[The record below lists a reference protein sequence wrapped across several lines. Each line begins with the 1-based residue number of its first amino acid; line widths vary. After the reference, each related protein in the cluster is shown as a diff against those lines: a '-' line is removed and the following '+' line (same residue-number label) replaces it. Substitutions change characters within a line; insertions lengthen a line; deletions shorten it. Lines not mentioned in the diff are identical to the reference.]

1 MAVSRTSPPARRR
14 PGTPRAVI
22 DRPEPAA
29 PESNSELLHRV
40 AILEEE
46 ARGLRLQN
54 EALRTDLSQA
64 NDELEWRRAL
74 ADDGGATYSYE
85 QETEVFEAERERDE
99 AEAVAEVAPAE

>member
-1 MAVSRTSPPARRR
+1 MA
-14 PGTPRAVI
+14 
-22 DRPEPAA
+22 
-29 PESNSELLHRV
+29 HRV

-74 ADDGGATYSYE
+74 ADDGATYSYE

-99 AEAVAEVAPAE
+99 AEAVAEVAEEELRLSLIHI